1 MPNADRIVDAAGGKP
16 GKDEVTVLL
25 TADNL
30 LLTGW
35 KAVRISRSIEVATSS
50 FELTCSADANTLKLI
65 GREGAPTKISIGDD
79 TIVTG
84 YVETIQQVVTPRTH
98 EITISGR
105 GKLCDLV
112 DCSCRIDRVN
122 ANASLQVLCASIA
135 NLYSVGVIVA
145 ENGTQETLDGL
156 PALPRQIVSI
166 TETAWEVIERYARY
180 CGVLVYETENGDLMI
195 SMAGLD
201 NGGSGLALGQNIEAI
216 VCTKSTLG
224 TFSTYN
230 AVLSAY
236 SAGADDEGIP
246 NLPAVT
252 VVATG
257 AAGNANRFRPTY
269 FVSEQSAT
277 DRRFIEKRVNWMASR
292 AYGRSRRVRIL
303 VDNWRDASGFP
314 WTPNVNY
321 PVSAA
326 LAGIADN
333 TILLLADVT
342 FIRDQTGTHA
352 ELGFG
357 PRQGFL
363 PEPVALDVL
372 PMDESTQTGSEGQ

>member
-1 MPNADRIVDAAGGKP
+1 MPGVDRIVDASGGGKAAP
-16 GKDEVTVLL
+16 DEVRVLL
-25 TADNL
+25 TTDNL

-35 KAVRISRSIEVATSS
+35 KAARISRSIEVGASS
-50 FELTCSADANTLKLI
+50 FDLICSADANTLKLI
-65 GREGAPTKISIGDD
+65 GREGAPAKISIGDD
-79 TIVTG
+79 TVITG
-84 YVETIQQVVTPRTH
+84 YVETIQQAIAPRMH

-105 GKLCDLV
+105 GKLGDLV

-122 ANASLQVLCASIA
+122 PNATLQALCTSIA
-135 NLYSVGVIVA
+135 NPYSVGVTVA
-145 ENGTQETLDGL
+145 ENGTREMLDGL
-156 PALPRQIVSI
+156 PALPRRIISI

-180 CGVLVYETENGDLMI
+180 CGVLVYETETGDLMI
-195 SMAGLD
+195 SMAGLN
-201 NGGSGLALGQNIEAI
+201 NGSSGLALGHNIEAI

-236 SAGADDEGIP
+236 SAGVDDEGIP
-246 NLPAVT
+246 NMPVVT

-257 AAGNANRFRPTY
+257 PAGNANRLRPTY

-303 VDNWRDASGFP
+303 ADNWRDSSGSP

-321 PVSAA
+321 PVSAD
-326 LAGIADN
+326 LAGIPEN
-333 TILLLADVT
+333 TMLLLAAVT
-342 FIRDQTGTHA
+342 FIRDANGTHA
-352 ELGFG
+352 ELNFG

-372 PMDESTQTGSEGQ
+372 PMDESTQTGGER